1 MIYLILIISIVA
13 LALFYEKQKSDLR
26 KTFQERLEREGSFT
40 EEDVQKRIK
49 AHEEETALRL
59 MKKFQQNQ
67 TDKEQEIWEKVRRTS
82 AEMHHAALMNQ
93 SKELHSTFE
102 LEKKMLVEKFNVELS
117 QKLED
122 SRRQT
127 RAVNFGNHAQHTL
140 TPLLGADKLKMSPK
154 DIRWFGDTVDYI
166 CFKGLNDD
174 NDEVEIIFVD
184 SKTGTDVDNIIQN
197 KHKWNDFKSY
207 NPANKFLNKRQLK
220 ILSAIKKGNFSF
232 QIWMADEKG
241 NFDIAVYD
249 SLNGSVI

>member
-26 KTFQERLEREGSFT
+26 KTFQERLAREGSFT

-82 AEMHHAALMNQ
+82 AETHHAALMNQ
-93 SKELHSTFE
+93 AKDLRAHFESEKREMIEKHSAD
-102 LEKKMLVEKFNVELS
+102 LA

-127 RAVNFGNHAQHTL
+127 RAVNFGNQAQHVL
-140 TPLLGADKLKMSPK
+140 TPCLGADRLKMSSK

-166 CFKGLNDD
+166 CFKGLNEDSED
-174 NDEVEIIFVD
+174 VEIIFVD
-184 SKTGTDVDNIIQN
+184 SKTGVDVGNIIQN
-197 KHKWNDFKSY
+197 KHKWNSLKSY
-207 NPANKFLNKRQLK
+207 NPANKFLSKRQLK
-220 ILSAIKKGNFSF
+220 ILTAIKNGKFSF

-241 NFDIAVYD
+241 NFDIASYD
-249 SLNGSVI
+249 SSSGTVF